1 MGNELYSEKVSVNM
15 NSATLASIDLLVDNG
30 YYSNRSDFI
39 NQAVRES
46 LREHRP
52 DIDRIVKANES
63 MATYEN
69 GRLTIRARGSGSARA
84 GDHWFFGASGLTRRE
99 VEELHEAGETLRLK
113 GYGVLVIDQDCD
125 EELLFS
131 VVEEIRLRGKVCC
144 TDSVKAHYGL
154 K

>member
-1 MGNELYSEKVSVNM
+1 MGNEMYSEKVSVNM

-46 LREHRP
+46 LREHRS
-52 DIDRIVKANES
+52 DIDRIVEKNEK
-63 MATYEN
+63 MAKYEKDN
-69 GRLTIRARGSGSARA
+69 WSVSARGSGAARA
-84 GDHWFFGASGLTRRE
+84 GDHWFFGASGITRRE
-99 VEELHEAGETLRLK
+99 LEELHAAGEKLRLK

-125 EELLFS
+125 EEKLFATL
-131 VVEEIRLRGKVCC
+131 EELHVRGKVFCS
-144 TDSVKAHYGL
+144 DNVKKHYGL

>member
-1 MGNELYSEKVSVNM
+1 MANEMYSEKVSVNM

-46 LREHRP
+46 LREHRS
-52 DIDRIVKANES
+52 DIDRIVKKNES
-63 MATYEN
+63 MATYE
-69 GRLTIRARGSGSARA
+69 SGSWEVSAKGSTDTRV
-84 GDHWFFGASGLTRRE
+84 GDHWFFGASGITRRE
-99 VEELHEAGETLRLK
+99 LEELHAAGEKMSLK

-131 VVEEIRLRGKVCC
+131 VVEEIRVRGKVYASD
-144 TDSVKAHYGL
+144 TVKKHYGV

>member
-1 MGNELYSEKVSVNM
+1 MANEMYSEKVSVNI

-46 LREHRP
+46 LRGHRN
-52 DIDRIVKANES
+52 DIDRIVEKNES

-69 GRLTIRARGSGSARA
+69 GNWKISAKASQSARV
-84 GDHWFFGASGLTRRE
+84 GDHWFFGASGITRRE
-99 VEELHEAGETLRLK
+99 LEELHAAGEKLRLK
-113 GYGVLVIDQDCD
+113 GYGILVIDQDC
-125 EELLFS
+125 EEEMLFS
-131 VVEEIRLRGKVCC
+131 VVEEIRVRGKVYS
-144 TDSVKAHYGL
+144 TDNVKKHYRL

>member
-1 MGNELYSEKVSVNM
+1 MGNEMYSEKVSVNM

-46 LREHRP
+46 LRERQSI
-52 DIDRIVKANES
+52 IDRIVEKNES

-69 GRLTIRARGSGSARA
+69 GNWKVSARA
-84 GDHWFFGASGLTRRE
+84 SQSARVGDHWFFGASGITRRE
-99 VEELHEAGETLRLK
+99 LEGLHAAGEKLRLK

-125 EELLFS
+125 EDMLFS
-131 VVEEIRLRGKVCC
+131 VLEELKVRGKVCC
-144 TDSVKAHYGL
+144 SDSIKKHYGL